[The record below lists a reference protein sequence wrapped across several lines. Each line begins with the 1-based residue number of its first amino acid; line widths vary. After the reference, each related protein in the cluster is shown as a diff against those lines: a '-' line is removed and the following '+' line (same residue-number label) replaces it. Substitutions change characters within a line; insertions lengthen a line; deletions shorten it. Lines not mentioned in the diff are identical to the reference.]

1 MGEGDGMS
9 IKIVPGVVNNQ
20 KIQSVTESMTVR
32 EAAKIMAKHHI
43 GAVPVIKQ
51 DKLKGILTERDLSVK
66 IVAGG
71 KDPDKIKVSQIM
83 TKNPETVGPDDTA
96 MSALEKMRARG
107 FRHLPVVDKDQIIGM
122 VSVRD
127 LYASAKSQLEEDLK
141 DRDAF
146 IFGTGYGG

>member
-1 MGEGDGMS
+1 MGEGDGIS

-20 KIQSVTESMTVR
+20 KIQSVTESMTGR

-43 GAVPVIKQ
+43 GAVAVIKQ

-83 TKNPETVGPDDTA
+83 TKNPETVGPDDSAT
-96 MSALEKMRARG
+96 SALEKMRARG
-107 FRHLPVVDKDQIIGM
+107 FRHLPVVVKDQIIGM

-127 LYASAKSQLEEDLK
+127 LYASAKSQLEDDLK

>member
-1 MGEGDGMS
+1 MP
-9 IKIVPGVVNNQ
+9 IKIVPDVVNNQ
-20 KIQSVTESMTVR
+20 KIQSVTELMTVR

-96 MSALEKMRARG
+96 MNALEKMRARG
-107 FRHLPVVDKDQIIGM
+107 FRHLPVVIKDQIIGM

>member
-43 GAVPVIKQ
+43 GAVAVIKQ

-71 KDPDKIKVSQIM
+71 KDPDKMKISQVM

-96 MSALEKMRARG
+96 TSAFEKMRARG
-107 FRHLPVVDKDQIIGM
+107 FRHLPVVVKDQIIGM
-122 VSVRD
+122 VSMRD
-127 LYASAKSQLEEDLK
+127 LYASAKSQLEDDLK